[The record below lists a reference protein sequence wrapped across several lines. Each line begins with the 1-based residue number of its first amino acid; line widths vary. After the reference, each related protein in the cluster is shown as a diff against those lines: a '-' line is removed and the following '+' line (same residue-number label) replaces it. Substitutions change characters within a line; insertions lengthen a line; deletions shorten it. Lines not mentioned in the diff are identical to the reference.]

1 MTELG
6 INLSFAL
13 KRWPEPERWAAIVAE
28 RLGLRSIQFTLDLI
42 DAWWPQAERSA
53 LARSARAAAEA
64 HEIALHSAQIGL
76 AGYTYNGLLHPEPS
90 ARSIARDW
98 WGRSIELAAEL
109 GAGAA
114 GGPLG
119 ALSAADA
126 ADAARRDALYA
137 ELLEHIHDLADRAKR
152 EGLSSL
158 LVEPTPLPREIP
170 STIAETERLL
180 ADCAGTAVPLRL
192 VIDVGHALYR
202 PLYGEGV
209 TLEQWLRPLAPHV
222 GVLHLQNHDFRSDA
236 HWGWPDARGSYEP
249 QLLARDAAG
258 CGLAGVPVFIE
269 LFFPFEQDDD
279 EVLALVESSVAVCRD
294 AIAAT

>member
-1 MTELG
+1 MELG

-13 KRWPEPERWAAIVAE
+13 KRWPEPERWAAIVDE

-53 LARSARAAAEA
+53 LARSAKAAADA
-64 HEIALHSAQIGL
+64 HGIAIHSAQIGL
-76 AGYTYNGLLHPEPS
+76 AGYTYNGLLHPEKA
-90 ARSIARDW
+90 ARSVARDW

-126 ADAARRDALYA
+126 ADPARRDSLYA
-137 ELLEHIHDLADRAKR
+137 ELLEHIHKLADQAMRQ
-152 EGLSSL
+152 GLSAL

-170 STIAETERLL
+170 STIAQTEQLL
-180 ADCAGTAVPLRL
+180 ADCAGTAVPLQL

-202 PLYGEGV
+202 PLYGDGV
-209 TLEQWLRPLAPHV
+209 TLEQWLRPLAAQI

-236 HWGWPDARGSYEP
+236 HWGWPDVRGSYDPRE
-249 QLLARDAAG
+249 LVRDASA
-258 CGLAGVPVFIE
+258 CGLTGVPVFIE
-269 LFFPFEQDDD
+269 LFFPFEQDDA
-279 EVLALVESSVAVCRD
+279 EVLALVESSVAVCRS
-294 AIAAT
+294 AIPSR

>member
-1 MTELG
+1 MELG

-13 KRWPEPERWAAIVAE
+13 KRWPEPERWAAIVDE
-28 RLGLRSIQFTLDLI
+28 RLGLHSIQFTLDLI
-42 DAWWPQAERSA
+42 DAWWPQPERAA
-53 LARSARAAAEA
+53 LARAAKAAADA
-64 HEIALHSAQIGL
+64 HGIAMHSAQIGL
-76 AGYTYNGLLHPEPS
+76 AGYTYNGLLHPDAM
-90 ARSIARDW
+90 ARALARDW

-126 ADAARRDALYA
+126 AAPARRQSLYA
-137 ELLEHIHDLADRAKR
+137 ELLEHIHHLADQARR
-152 EGLSSL
+152 HGLSAL

-170 STIAETERLL
+170 ATIAETQQLL
-180 ADCAGTAVPLRL
+180 ADCSDSAVPLRL

-209 TLEQWLRPLAPHV
+209 TLEQWLRPLARHI

-236 HWGWPDARGSYEP
+236 HWGWPDERGSYDP
-249 QLLARDAAG
+249 HQLARDAAA
-258 CGLAGVPVFIE
+258 CGLADVPVFIE
-269 LFFPFEQDDD
+269 LFFPFEQDDA
-279 EVLALVESSVAVCRD
+279 EVLALVESSVAACRPC
-294 AIAAT
+294 

>member
-1 MTELG
+1 MDLG
-6 INLSFAL
+6 INLSFAV

-42 DAWWPQAERSA
+42 DAWWPQAERAA
-53 LARSARAAAEA
+53 LARSAKAAADA
-64 HEIALHSAQIGL
+64 QGIAMHSAQIGL
-76 AGYTYNGLLHPEPS
+76 AGYTYNGLLHPDAT
-90 ARSIARDW
+90 ARALAHDW

-119 ALSAADA
+119 ALSATDA
-126 ADAARRDALYA
+126 AEPGRRVSLYG
-137 ELLEHIHDLADRAKR
+137 ELLEHIHRLADQAERQ
-152 EGLSSL
+152 GLSAL

-170 STIAETERLL
+170 ATLAETQRLL

-202 PLYGEGV
+202 PLYGEDV

-236 HWGWPDARGSYEP
+236 HWGWPDARGSYDP
-249 QLLARDAAG
+249 QQLARDAAA
-258 CGLAGVPVFIE
+258 CGLADVPVFLE
-269 LFFPFEQDDD
+269 LFFPFEQDDA
-279 EVLALVESSVAVCRD
+279 EVLARVESSVAACRPR
-294 AIAAT
+294 